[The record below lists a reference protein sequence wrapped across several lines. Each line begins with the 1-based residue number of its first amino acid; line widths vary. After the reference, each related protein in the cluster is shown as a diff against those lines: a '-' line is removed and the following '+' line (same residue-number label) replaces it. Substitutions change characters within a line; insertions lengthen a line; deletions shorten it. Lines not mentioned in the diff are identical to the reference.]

1 MTIRAIFTTLT
12 FLTFCLLSACG
23 KEAPAAK
30 IEAGTLITT
39 TQPSMQNIEVIE
51 ETVGTLESLIDPAI
65 CAELSGIIVKIY
77 VRPGD
82 HVKKNQIMALLDA
95 HDVTL
100 QKQSSLSEVVRLET
114 LLANQKRTTVRYQE
128 LREDNYVSQS
138 MLEEAL
144 SNEKV
149 LQEQLKAA
157 RSNLTLIERNI
168 AKTQLISPIDA
179 WVETQLSS
187 EGAFVKTGDPVF
199 KIVTTGVLRA
209 RLPFPENLSS
219 QLKPTLQVRLSTPTA
234 PNDIVLGTIKEI
246 KPMTSATNRSLDVIV
261 EINNQGT
268 WKPGSSVKAQ
278 VVLALKEQALMIP
291 EQSVVLR
298 PAGKVVYVIADN
310 KAIQKIIETGMKQNG
325 MIEVVNGL
333 TANEIIAVDG
343 AGFLSD
349 LAVVKINNV

>member
-1 MTIRAIFTTLT
+1 MRAHFTALILIICC
-12 FLTFCLLSACG
+12 FLSACG
-23 KEAPAAK
+23 KETAK
-30 IEAGTLITT
+30 AIHEEGTLITT
-39 TQPSMQNIEVIE
+39 TQPSMQNLEIVE

-65 CAELSGIIVKIY
+65 CAEISGKIEKIF

-82 HVKKNQIMALLDA
+82 HVKKNQVMALLDA

-100 QKQSSLSEVVRLET
+100 QKQSSLSEVIRLET
-114 LLANQKRTTVRYQE
+114 LLANQKRTTVRYKE

-157 RSNLTLIERNI
+157 KSNLALIERNI
-168 AKTQLISPIDA
+168 AKTRLISPIDA

-187 EGAFVKTGDPVF
+187 EGAFVKTGDAVF

-219 QLKPTLQVRLSTPTA
+219 QLKPALQVRLSTPTA
-234 PNDIVLGTIKEI
+234 PNDIVLGQIKEI
-246 KPMTSATNRSLDVIV
+246 KPMTSTTNRSLDAIV
-261 EINNQGT
+261 EINNHGS

-278 VVLALKEQALMIP
+278 VVLSLKEKALMIP

-298 PAGKVVYVIADN
+298 PAGKVVYVISEN
-310 KAIQKIIETGMKQNG
+310 KAIQKVIETGVKQNG

-333 TANEIIAVDG
+333 TENEVIAVDG

-349 LAVVKINNV
+349 LAVVKVNES